1 MKSDSV
7 TKVWEFYRDN
17 CVGFKEPMRK
27 ELRKLDNYVASIEAE
42 NAKLRELLAEDN
54 KELAKMWRA
63 IDYLYSFAKP
73 CGVDAEDM
81 RELGIGVDA

>member
-42 NAKLRELLAEDN
+42 NAKLRELVWD
-54 KELAKMWRA
+54 MWREGMCE
-63 IDYLYSFAKP
+63 
-73 CGVDAEDM
+73 CGSLGKCATCMYEYPTRM